1 MSEIGLYIRS
11 IRQQRGADVAEFA
24 RELGV
29 SPDYLRNLESG
40 RTQTIQLEVINKL
53 QNEFFTIESDNGLEL
68 EYEPQDAVGTRID
81 RLAASLKALH
91 ETDPAAADYLIRTAE
106 QGLEWISASHRSSLD
121 AGGHI
126 VVRSL

>member
-11 IRQQRGADVAEFA
+11 IRQQRGADITEFA

-53 QNEFFTIESDNGLEL
+53 QNEFYSIENDLDMD
-68 EYEPQDAVGTRID
+68 YDPYDPVRIRID
-81 RLAASLKALH
+81 RLAASLQSLH
-91 ETDPAAADYLIRTAE
+91 AVDPQAADYLMRIVE
-106 QGLEWISASHRSSLD
+106 QGLDLMLVSRR
-121 AGGHI
+121 GGAEPEERF
-126 VVRSL
+126 VVKPI

>member
-11 IRQQRGADVAEFA
+11 IRQQRGADITEFA

-53 QNEFFTIESDNGLEL
+53 QNEFYSIENDLDMD
-68 EYEPQDAVGTRID
+68 YDPYDPVRIRID
-81 RLAASLKALH
+81 RLAASLQSLYAA
-91 ETDPAAADYLIRTAE
+91 DPQAADYLMRIVE
-106 QGLEWISASHRSSLD
+106 QGLDLMLVSRR
-121 AGGHI
+121 GGAEPEERF
-126 VVRSL
+126 VVKPI